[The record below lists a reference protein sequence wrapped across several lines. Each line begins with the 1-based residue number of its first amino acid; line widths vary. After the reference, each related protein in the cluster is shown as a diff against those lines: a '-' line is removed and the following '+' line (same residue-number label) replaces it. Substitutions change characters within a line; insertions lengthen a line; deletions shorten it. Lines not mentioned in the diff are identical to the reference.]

1 LWSNN
6 KLSFVSSQ
14 ILVHDFLLSSYVF
27 WLGDLNFRLKHE
39 GKGSLAA
46 DKIGSMVSRG
56 EMETLLEHDQ
66 LREVMK
72 SGEAFSE
79 LHEPP
84 IDFAPTYK
92 FNIHSSIYD
101 LK

>member
-1 LWSNN
+1 
-6 KLSFVSSQ
+6 
-14 ILVHDFLLSSYVF
+14 
-27 WLGDLNFRLKHE
+27 
-39 GKGSLAA
+39 
-46 DKIGSMVSRG
+46 MVSRG
-56 EMETLLEHDQ
+56 ENDALLEQDQ

-84 IDFAPTYK
+84 IEFPPTYK

>member
-1 LWSNN
+1 
-6 KLSFVSSQ
+6 
-14 ILVHDFLLSSYVF
+14 
-27 WLGDLNFRLKHE
+27 
-39 GKGSLAA
+39 
-46 DKIGSMVSRG
+46 MVSRG
-56 EMETLLEHDQ
+56 EVETLKEHDQ

-84 IDFAPTYK
+84 IDFPPTYK

-101 LK
+101 LKWEN